1 MDNIALYIQII
12 VTTACAVAYILTYRY
27 QASKLDTMD
36 RTVKNLTDL
45 INGQSKIIADFEKY
59 KSVFDID
66 DFEKRLALKLD
77 NKEMEMNQQFRKQ
90 AQNIVDNTLN
100 TAREH
105 IVKEQP
111 NWMKSWEELSQ
122 IAISVTLK
130 QFPTKDDKVKRDEF
144 VKRNYPSNCE
154 YFIGFIDD
162 YLDGKIKM

>member
-1 MDNIALYIQII
+1 MNDIALYIQII

-77 NKEMEMNQQFRKQ
+77 NKEMEMNQHFRKQ
-90 AQNIVDNTLN
+90 TKTIVDNTLK
-100 TAREH
+100 TAQEQL
-105 IVKEQP
+105 VKTTP
-111 NWMKSWEELSQ
+111 DWMKSWEELSQ

-130 QFPTKDDKVKRDEF
+130 QFPTKDDKQQRDEF
-144 VKRNYPSNCE
+144 VKKNYPKNCE

-162 YLDGKIKM
+162 YLDGKIRM